1 MMRKYIPSDS
11 NRVSRRRR
19 QDIVIN
25 PGIEE
30 ENVLARDPDNSS
42 LTSVEAEHFILG
54 NGQIQTA
61 QRQELASQIGR
72 TRGNSYLQRALGL
85 ANPAGLGQLGTFRIV
100 QKQDDE
106 TDGSGGNPVAP
117 PTPGTSIHPTVRQG
131 STGAAVEELQEKLNQ
146 AGVADPPL
154 VLDGIFGPLT
164 QAATVEF
171 QKQNGLDPDGVA
183 GIATWAKMDELGL
196 SSHVGR
202 VARSWS
208 EQVGGVTY
216 SMTSR
221 FTWRITDDAIRVTVK
236 LRFTGVKQP
245 ALIASLFDAI
255 RDTWN
260 VFAAVNSDTGESLDI
275 IFEPLAV
282 ESGEDNVVRFR
293 PGNDRSDTEN
303 WYIGDPEINETAEHE
318 FGHMLG
324 LEDEYQR
331 THRDYKRL
339 TGEEPPAGETENEAA
354 PADVAQQ
361 LHDALRENP
370 PATSIAD
377 SKNVI
382 TSNHLKQGDYAQQVA
397 VAYQAAYGV
406 EIVNDIVAHIPD
418 KDQWSIVDPFSYSSG
433 SIMGMG
439 TNHEHPVEPRHV
451 RDFVGYVQALKGGTW
466 TAQPK

>member
-1 MMRKYIPSDS
+1 M
-11 NRVSRRRR
+11 
-19 QDIVIN
+19 VIN
-25 PGIEE
+25 PSTEE
-30 ENVLARDPDNSS
+30 ENFPVGDHDHSRLNTID
-42 LTSVEAEHFILG
+42 AEHFVLA
-54 NGQIQTA
+54 NPHIQTA
-61 QRQELASQIGR
+61 QRQEMASQIGQSN
-72 TRGNSYLQRALGL
+72 GNSYLQRTLGL
-85 ANPAGLGQLGTFRIV
+85 SNISGLNPFGSFHIV
-100 QKQDDE
+100 QKEDADAE
-106 TDGSGGNPVAP
+106 SEGNPVAP
-117 PTPGTSIHPTVRQG
+117 PTAGTSVHPTVRQG
-131 STGAAVEELQEKLNQ
+131 SNGDAVEELQEKLNQ

-164 QAATVEF
+164 HAATVEF
-171 QKQNGLDPDGVA
+171 QRQNGLTPDGIA

-202 VARSWS
+202 IARSWS

-221 FTWRITDDAIRVTVK
+221 YTWRITDDAIRISVK

-245 ALIASLFDAI
+245 ALVATLFDSI

-260 VFAAVNSDTGESLDI
+260 VFAAVNSDTGEKLDI
-275 IFEPLAV
+275 IFEPLSV
-282 ESGEDNVVRFR
+282 EGGEDNVVRLR
-293 PGNDRSDTEN
+293 PGNDRSDAAN
-303 WYIGDPEINETAEHE
+303 WYIGDPDINETAEHE
-318 FGHMLG
+318 FGHMVG

-339 TGEEPPAGETENEAA
+339 IGEEPPTGETENAAA

-370 PATSIAD
+370 VATRVTD

-382 TSNHLKQGDYAQQVA
+382 TSHALAQGDYAQQVS

-406 EIVNDIVAHIPD
+406 EIVSDIVAHIPD
-418 KDQWSIVDPFSYSSG
+418 KDQWPIVDPFSYSGG

-451 RDFVGYVQALKGGTW
+451 REFVGYVQALKGGTW